1 MNFFNKIIVLIVVIQ
16 IHFTSSAQTTQQAAV
31 ELWATVQSSPPTVT
45 LNWVGMPGATSY
57 VISKKLKTSNTWTTL
72 ASGLSGSLTSF
83 VDNSVT
89 VGANYEYGV
98 MRTAPTLSYNAYGYI
113 NTGIEVPAIEY
124 RGKLILLIET
134 TYSTSLAS
142 EITRLQDD
150 LEGDGW
156 TVITD
161 YVAPTT
167 SVTTVKGII
176 TGYYNQDPLN
186 TKALFLLGKIPVPY
200 SGSFGPDAHTD
211 HQGAWPADT
220 YYGDMDGVWT
230 DNTVNVTSG
239 LPARTQNVPFD
250 GKFDQNTVSTG
261 VELQVGRVDLS
272 NMPTF
277 TLSTLQLM
285 KNYLDK
291 DHNYR
296 KKVFTPIKRAVVD
309 DNFGYFNGEAFASS
323 GYKNFGPLVHPSNV
337 SAGDYFTSMQNGT
350 SYLWSYGCGGG
361 SFTSASGI
369 GNTANFAS
377 SNLGGVFTILF
388 GSYFGDW
395 DIANNF
401 LRAPL
406 CQGTT
411 LTNFWSGRPHWVA
424 HHMGLGETI
433 GYSTRVT
440 QNNTSLYYFS
450 YAQNFIGIS
459 LMGDPTLRNDVVAP
473 VSNVVATKMGN
484 HGVIN
489 WTASTQ
495 TNVIGYNI
503 YMRNDTNTTYVKV
516 NNTPITATSYTN
528 LCLMYPGI
536 YKYMVK
542 AVVLETTPSG
552 TYYNLSEGIS
562 DTLLNTTNLNIYG
575 SAGAAY
581 STTSS
586 VVNFTSNASAATSY
600 FWSFGDGTS
609 SMFQNPNHTYSIS
622 TAYVAT
628 VTISNAC
635 SSNNYTVAV
644 SITTG
649 LSEIESSNEIFIYPN
664 PTRGDLIVDLRH
676 ETEVGILIYTID
688 GKLVHAEELI
698 QKETRLNLAHLS
710 KGIYFIKV
718 SDKQQN
724 TTYFKKLIIE

>member
-1 MNFFNKIIVLIVVIQ
+1 
-16 IHFTSSAQTTQQAAV
+16 
-31 ELWATVQSSPPTVT
+31 
-45 LNWVGMPGATSY
+45 
-57 VISKKLKTSNTWTTL
+57 
-72 ASGLSGSLTSF
+72 
-83 VDNSVT
+83 
-89 VGANYEYGV
+89 
-98 MRTAPTLSYNAYGYI
+98 
-113 NTGIEVPAIEY
+113 
-124 RGKLILLIET
+124 
-134 TYSTSLAS
+134 
-142 EITRLQDD
+142 
-150 LEGDGW
+150 
-156 TVITD
+156 
-161 YVAPTT
+161 
-167 SVTTVKGII
+167 
-176 TGYYNQDPLN
+176 
-186 TKALFLLGKIPVPY
+186 
-200 SGSFGPDAHTD
+200 
-211 HQGAWPADT
+211 
-220 YYGDMDGVWT
+220 
-230 DNTVNVTSG
+230 
-239 LPARTQNVPFD
+239 
-250 GKFDQNTVSTG
+250 
-261 VELQVGRVDLS
+261 
-272 NMPTF
+272 
-277 TLSTLQLM
+277 
-285 KNYLDK
+285 
-291 DHNYR
+291 
-296 KKVFTPIKRAVVD
+296 
-309 DNFGYFNGEAFASS
+309 
-323 GYKNFGPLVHPSNV
+323 
-337 SAGDYFTSMQNGT
+337 
-350 SYLWSYGCGGG
+350 
-361 SFTSASGI
+361 
-369 GNTANFAS
+369 
-377 SNLGGVFTILF
+377 
-388 GSYFGDW
+388 
-395 DIANNF
+395 
-401 LRAPL
+401 
-406 CQGTT
+406 
-411 LTNFWSGRPHWVA
+411 
-424 HHMGLGETI
+424 MGLGETI

>member
-1 MNFFNKIIVLIVVIQ
+1 
-16 IHFTSSAQTTQQAAV
+16 
-31 ELWATVQSSPPTVT
+31 
-45 LNWVGMPGATSY
+45 
-57 VISKKLKTSNTWTTL
+57 
-72 ASGLSGSLTSF
+72 
-83 VDNSVT
+83 
-89 VGANYEYGV
+89 
-98 MRTAPTLSYNAYGYI
+98 
-113 NTGIEVPAIEY
+113 
-124 RGKLILLIET
+124 
-134 TYSTSLAS
+134 
-142 EITRLQDD
+142 
-150 LEGDGW
+150 
-156 TVITD
+156 
-161 YVAPTT
+161 
-167 SVTTVKGII
+167 
-176 TGYYNQDPLN
+176 
-186 TKALFLLGKIPVPY
+186 
-200 SGSFGPDAHTD
+200 
-211 HQGAWPADT
+211 
-220 YYGDMDGVWT
+220 
-230 DNTVNVTSG
+230 VNVTSG

-473 VSNVVATKMGN
+473 VPNVVATKMGN

-575 SAGAAY
+575 SAGAAH

-609 SMFQNPNHTYSIS
+609 SMLQNPNHTYSIS

-664 PTRGDLIVDLRH
+664 PTRGDLIVDLTH

-688 GKLVHAEELI
+688 GKLVYEEELI
-698 QKETRLNLAHLS
+698 QKETKLNLAHLS

>member
-1 MNFFNKIIVLIVVIQ
+1 
-16 IHFTSSAQTTQQAAV
+16 
-31 ELWATVQSSPPTVT
+31 
-45 LNWVGMPGATSY
+45 
-57 VISKKLKTSNTWTTL
+57 
-72 ASGLSGSLTSF
+72 
-83 VDNSVT
+83 
-89 VGANYEYGV
+89 
-98 MRTAPTLSYNAYGYI
+98 
-113 NTGIEVPAIEY
+113 
-124 RGKLILLIET
+124 
-134 TYSTSLAS
+134 
-142 EITRLQDD
+142 
-150 LEGDGW
+150 
-156 TVITD
+156 
-161 YVAPTT
+161 
-167 SVTTVKGII
+167 
-176 TGYYNQDPLN
+176 
-186 TKALFLLGKIPVPY
+186 
-200 SGSFGPDAHTD
+200 
-211 HQGAWPADT
+211 
-220 YYGDMDGVWT
+220 
-230 DNTVNVTSG
+230 
-239 LPARTQNVPFD
+239 
-250 GKFDQNTVSTG
+250 
-261 VELQVGRVDLS
+261 
-272 NMPTF
+272 
-277 TLSTLQLM
+277 
-285 KNYLDK
+285 
-291 DHNYR
+291 
-296 KKVFTPIKRAVVD
+296 
-309 DNFGYFNGEAFASS
+309 
-323 GYKNFGPLVHPSNV
+323 
-337 SAGDYFTSMQNGT
+337 
-350 SYLWSYGCGGG
+350 
-361 SFTSASGI
+361 
-369 GNTANFAS
+369 
-377 SNLGGVFTILF
+377 
-388 GSYFGDW
+388 
-395 DIANNF
+395 
-401 LRAPL
+401 
-406 CQGTT
+406 
-411 LTNFWSGRPHWVA
+411 
-424 HHMGLGETI
+424 
-433 GYSTRVT
+433 
-440 QNNTSLYYFS
+440 
-450 YAQNFIGIS
+450 
-459 LMGDPTLRNDVVAP
+459 
-473 VSNVVATKMGN
+473 MGN